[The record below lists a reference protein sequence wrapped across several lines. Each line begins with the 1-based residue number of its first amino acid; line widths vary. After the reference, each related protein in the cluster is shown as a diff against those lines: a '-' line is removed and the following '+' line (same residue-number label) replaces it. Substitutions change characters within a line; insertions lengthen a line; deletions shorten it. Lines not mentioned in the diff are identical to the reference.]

1 MLCTNCEAQLVP
13 QAKIKR
19 RLRYLVWPLLG
30 AVSRFYLF
38 YILTAA
44 LLKYLLGGK

>member
-1 MLCTNCEAQLVP
+1 MGAGVS

-19 RLRYLVWPLLG
+19 RLRYLDFWLLLG

>member
-1 MLCTNCEAQLVP
+1 MGAGVS

-19 RLRYLVWPLLG
+19 PWHVSGGFWLLLG

-44 LLKYLLGGK
+44 LLKHLLGGK